1 MQSEVDMR
9 DDDRK
14 SPTGSPPDSDA
25 RKDDDSIIPGRH
37 GKHGGGMES
46 EGSPQEQSPTAN
58 EPRERNG
65 ADRIKH

>member
-1 MQSEVDMR
+1 MHSEVDMR

-14 SPTGSPPDSDA
+14 SPTGSPPDPDA